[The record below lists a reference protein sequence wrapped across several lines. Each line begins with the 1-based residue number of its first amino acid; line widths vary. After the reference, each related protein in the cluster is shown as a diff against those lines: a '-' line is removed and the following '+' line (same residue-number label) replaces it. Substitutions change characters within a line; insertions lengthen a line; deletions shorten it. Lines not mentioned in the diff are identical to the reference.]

1 VSWIINYNT
10 DGGFIKPPELSPE
23 DEYRRSLDFEI
34 WFYEGIL
41 AKCSNYVEVL
51 QAVGN
56 SYTARGYYE
65 KGLWVDLKLSK
76 LCPSDCIVFYNLAC
90 SYSLI
95 GELERA
101 FDCIRRSIDLGYDD
115 LSHMSNDPDLRN
127 LRGDSRYDEIVE
139 LIASRQK
146 PRE

>member
-1 VSWIINYNT
+1 
-10 DGGFIKPPELSPE
+10 
-23 DEYRRSLDFEI
+23 
-34 WFYEGIL
+34 
-41 AKCSNYVEVL
+41 
-51 QAVGN
+51 
-56 SYTARGYYE
+56 
-65 KGLWVDLKLSK
+65 VDLKLSK